1 MKTIKREWMN
11 VYTGIEVKQ
20 DWRPE
25 LQMCRWGP
33 NFPKHWVCTLK
44 RTTEIFTDGTIC
56 VSLEIEEEAHE
67 K

>member
-1 MKTIKREWMN
+1 MKFVKREWMN

-33 NFPKHWVCTLK
+33 NLHKHWVCTLK
-44 RTTEIFTDGTIC
+44 RTTETYEDGSTLIA
-56 VSLEIEEEAHE
+56 LEIEEDV
-67 K
+67 